1 MTGEEMEVSYCKAR
15 RTCMKSFNMW
25 LKEHAATA
33 RQALALNL
41 SPEQVLNLTISAM
54 EQASA
59 MIDEELSKGVEMIS
73 EQEK

>member
-15 RTCMKSFNMW
+15 RTCMKSFSMW

-33 RQALALNL
+33 KQALALKL
-41 SPEQVLNLTISAM
+41 PPEQVLALTINAM
-54 EQASA
+54 EQAYA
-59 MIDEELSKGVEMIS
+59 MIDEDLSKGVEMIS